1 MSLLLYMW
9 QSKAVL
15 SRRWKNGDDFW
26 EVLAALDSVQWH
38 YLDIGCY
45 FCLMSKKMK
54 AKLS

>member
-1 MSLLLYMW
+1 MCE

-15 SRRWKNGDDFW
+15 SRRQKNGDDFW

-45 FCLMSKKMK
+45 F
-54 AKLS
+54 